1 MYFGIKIL
9 PDVEVDVDDC
19 LLTADARFGVGFGIP
34 VVM

>member
-9 PDVEVDVDDC
+9 LDVEVDVDDFF
-19 LLTADARFGVGFGIP
+19 LIVDVRFGVGFGIF